1 MSEYQYYEF
10 QCVDRP
16 LNAKEKQEISQISS
30 RAKVTSTQAIFNY
43 SYGDFSYK
51 TEKFLA
57 QYFDLM
63 YYIAN
68 WGTQQLMFRF
78 PKDLISLKAIAPY
91 CSYRF
96 IDHSSIGDWV
106 ILNWE
111 FSQEEGFYDW
121 IEGEGTLSEL
131 VALRQELLEGDYRG
145 LYLAWL
151 KSITLAKEE
160 EDIDLSE
167 LEPPVPA
174 GLKQLSPA
182 QTAFVETFDIDE
194 NLLAVAATASHSLS
208 PSSDESL
215 QNAIAS
221 LSRSECDRW
230 LLKLAKGQTNLSAK
244 LNKKLSESIEKK
256 APIQSGKRTIQE
268 LFDLAEEEKERV
280 EKAEKE
286 AAQTQRIKDLQA
298 LAPREAQVWEEV
310 DNLLLK
316 AQSNT
321 YDQAVKLLVQLQD
334 LARYRED
341 YLPFQ
346 QRLKAIR
353 TKYSRRTGLL
363 ERLNKAGLFSYS

>member
-16 LNAKEKQEISQISS
+16 LNAKEKEAISQVSS

-43 SYGDFSYK
+43 SYGDFSQNP
-51 TEKFLA
+51 EKFLA
-57 QYFDLM
+57 QYFDVM
-63 YYIAN
+63 YYITN

-78 PKDLISLKAIAPY
+78 PKDLIALKAIAPY

-96 IDHSSIGDWV
+96 IDHSSMGDWV

-111 FSQEEGFYDW
+111 FSQEEGFDDW
-121 IEGEGTLSEL
+121 IEGEGILSEL
-131 VALRQELLEGDYRG
+131 VALRQEILQGDYRG

-160 EDIDLSE
+160 NDINVSE
-167 LEPPVPA
+167 LEPPVPP

-194 NLLAVAATASHSLS
+194 NLLTVAATASDSIS
-208 PSSDESL
+208 PSSDEFL

-221 LSRSECDRW
+221 LSRSECDSW
-230 LLKLAKGQTNLSAK
+230 LLKLAKEQTNLSTK
-244 LNKKLSESIEKK
+244 FNQKLSESIGKK
-256 APIQSGKRTIQE
+256 APLQSGKRTIQE
-268 LFDLAEEEKERV
+268 LFNLAAEEKERL
-280 EKAEKE
+280 EKSEKE
-286 AAQTQRIKDLQA
+286 AAQAQRIKALQA

-316 AQSNT
+316 SQSNA

-334 LARYRED
+334 LARYQED
-341 YLPFQ
+341 YRSFQ
-346 QRLKAIR
+346 GRLETIR

-363 ERLNKAGLFSYS
+363 ERLKKAGLFSYS

>member
-16 LNAKEKQEISQISS
+16 LNAKEKQEISQVSS

-51 TEKFLA
+51 PEKFLA

-160 EDIDLSE
+160 DDINLSE

-194 NLLAVAATASHSLS
+194 
-208 PSSDESL
+208 
-215 QNAIAS
+215 
-221 LSRSECDRW
+221 
-230 LLKLAKGQTNLSAK
+230 
-244 LNKKLSESIEKK
+244 
-256 APIQSGKRTIQE
+256 KRTIQE
-268 LFDLAEEEKERV
+268 LFDLAEAEKERV

-286 AAQTQRIKDLQA
+286 AAQAQRIKALQA

-310 DNLLLK
+310 DNLLIK